1 MKVEFPQYI
10 NRSRL
15 FFIFEIDIILIWA
28 SVLLGVFWIFS
39 KAIPV
44 FIALPAAIFVSF
56 QSIKLYSEAKYE
68 KAPGFI
74 RHFFYNLGMYK
85 IKLNDEKY
93 EELKERD
100 DKSFYPSGYIRDF
113 RD

>member
-15 FFIFEIDIILIWA
+15 FFIFEIDMILLWA
-28 SVLLGVFWIFS
+28 SVLLGFFWIFS
-39 KAIPV
+39 KAFPV
-44 FIALPAAIFVSF
+44 FLALPAGIVLSF
-56 QSIKLYSEAKYE
+56 QAVKLYSEAKYE

-85 IKLNDEKY
+85 IKLDEEKY
-93 EELKERD
+93 EELLDRD

>member
-1 MKVEFPQYI
+1 MKVEFPQFI
-10 NRSRL
+10 NRSKL
-15 FFIFEIDIILIWA
+15 FFIFEMDMIVIWA

-39 KAIPV
+39 KALPIYISLPIGI
-44 FIALPAAIFVSF
+44 IASF
-56 QSIKLYSEAKYE
+56 KAVKLYSDAKYE

-85 IKLNDEKY
+85 IDLDEEKY
-93 EELKERD
+93 EELKDRD